1 MRFLFSLAVR
11 NLFRHRR
18 RTIITAIAIGVGLG
32 IYIFLDAFLLG
43 AELESQRNLVW
54 YETSSARVYDD
65 SYWEE
70 RLLRPLDIVIEEPG
84 EVLGVLGEMDIPA
97 APRTVFSGELVVFRD
112 PYPEDGN
119 ARITAYGIDPQ
130 LDDDV
135 FRLEETL
142 TEGRYLEP
150 GEPGAL
156 LGAWLAE
163 DLGAQVGYPL
173 TIITRTR
180 QGYYQTMDLEIVGI
194 INTPNPVINR
204 TGLFVPLD
212 TTDYYLQMEGAVT
225 EVNMQ
230 FAGNVVRGD
239 SAYVEQRARDVE
251 TAIASVAPDTEV
263 LSWRELAADYLSLAG
278 AKQSG
283 SGLILFLVFVI
294 AAVGVSNTMLMS
306 VYERTRE
313 LGMMRALGMRNRE
326 IRIAFLIEAGGIGLI
341 GAILG
346 SILGVAL
353 SSFIVYIGID
363 YGWILR
369 EMDVGYRIAGVIRGA
384 WHPIAFLQASL
395 TGIVLSMAISLIPTH
410 RALKM
415 QVTEALRS

>member
-1 MRFLFSLAVR
+1 MKFLFHLAVR

-18 RTIITAIAIGVGLG
+18 RTVITAVAIGVGLG

-54 YETSSARVYDD
+54 YETSSARVYDEQ
-65 SYWEE
+65 YWEE
-70 RLLRPLDIVIEEPG
+70 RMLHPLDIVIEQPG
-84 EVLGVLGEMDIPA
+84 EVLGVLRSMDIPA
-97 APRTVFSGELVVFRD
+97 APRTVFSGELVVFRN

-119 ARITAYGIDPQ
+119 ARVTAYGIDPE

-135 FRLEETL
+135 FRLRETL
-142 TEGRYLEP
+142 TVGRYLDPE
-150 GEPGAL
+150 EPGAL

-163 DLGAQVGYPL
+163 DLGAEVGFPL

-194 INTPNPVINR
+194 VNTPNPVINR
-204 TGLFVPLD
+204 TGLFVPLE
-212 TTDYYLQMEGAVT
+212 TADYYLQMEGAVT

-230 FAGNVVRGD
+230 LRGNVIRGN
-239 SAYVEQRARDVE
+239 SAYLERRARDLE

-263 LSWRELAADYLSLAG
+263 FSWRELAADYLSLAG

-313 LGMMRALGMRNRE
+313 LGMMRALGMRDRE
-326 IRIAFLIEAGGIGLI
+326 IRIAFLIEAGGIGII

-346 SILGVAL
+346 SILGL
-353 SSFIVYIGID
+353 LLTSFIVYVGID

-384 WHPIAFLQASL
+384 WHPVAFLQASV
-395 TGIVLSMAISLIPTH
+395 TGILLSMVIALIPTR

-415 QVTEALRS
+415 EVTEALRS

>member
-1 MRFLFSLAVR
+1 MRFLLNLAVR

-70 RLLRPLDIVIEEPG
+70 RMLRPLDIVIEEPG
-84 EVLGVLGEMDIPA
+84 EVLAVLREMDIPA

-119 ARITAYGIDPQ
+119 ARITAYGIDPE

-142 TEGRYLEP
+142 TDGRYLES
-150 GEPGAL
+150 GEPEAL

-163 DLGAQVGYPL
+163 DLGAEVGYPL

-180 QGYYQTMDLEIVGI
+180 QGYYQTLDLEIAGI

-204 TGLFVPLD
+204 TGLFVPLN
-212 TTDYYLQMEGAVT
+212 TADYYLQMEGAVT

-230 FAGNVVRGD
+230 FAGNVVRD
-239 SAYVEQRARDVE
+239 PSYVQKQARDVE

-313 LGMMRALGMRNRE
+313 LGMMRALGMRDGQ
-326 IRIAFLIEAGGIGLI
+326 IRAAFLIEAAGIGVI

-346 SILGVAL
+346 SILGFAL
-353 SSFIVYIGID
+353 SSFIVYVGID

-369 EMDVGYRIAGVIRGA
+369 EIDVGYRVAGVIRGA
-384 WHPIAFLQASL
+384 WHPIAFLHASL
-395 TGIVLSMAISLIPTH
+395 TGIVLSMAIALIPTR